1 MVGIKLF
8 IKLCIEGRNMIDS
21 ETTKK
26 ILTDLNKSLSITE
39 ISKKYKVHRNT
50 VRNIKIRY
58 PDKSD
63 NATPSK
69 LILEKTKTINAEYR
83 NIIKIFCHMHLNC
96 YIYENRPIEWAK
108 YLCEKLNVEYDDLK
122 NYSPEKI
129 KVVNSNS
136 DNNKRRTYLATIR
149 RIRALTYVYKNY
161 EEVYQLFKAENFF
174 GKSAISPTSFYNCAK
189 EYWIDVNFE
198 ATLGEIIDNSK

>member
-1 MVGIKLF
+1 
-8 IKLCIEGRNMIDS
+8 
-21 ETTKK
+21 
-26 ILTDLNKSLSITE
+26 
-39 ISKKYKVHRNT
+39 
-50 VRNIKIRY
+50 
-58 PDKSD
+58 
-63 NATPSK
+63 
-69 LILEKTKTINAEYR
+69 
-83 NIIKIFCHMHLNC
+83 MHLNC
-96 YIYENRPIEWAK
+96 YIYENRPIEWAEH
-108 YLCEKLNVEYDDLK
+108 LCEKLNVEYDDLK

-198 ATLGEIIDNSK
+198 TTLGEIIDNNSK